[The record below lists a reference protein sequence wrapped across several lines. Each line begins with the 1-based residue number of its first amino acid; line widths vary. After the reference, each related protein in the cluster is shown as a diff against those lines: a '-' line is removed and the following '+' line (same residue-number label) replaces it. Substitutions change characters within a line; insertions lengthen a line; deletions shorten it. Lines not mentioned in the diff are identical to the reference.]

1 MTEAAAI
8 GAFVA
13 GAIWKV
19 LPAFL
24 VSVGLGVLIRAL
36 ALDGMIRRAVEARV
50 GVAVLLATAVGAFSP
65 LCSCTVIPVI
75 SGLLLSGVPL
85 APVMAFWV
93 ASPTMDPE
101 MFALTVATLGWPLAV
116 IRLAATLVLS
126 LGAGYLTLALT
137 RSGLLS
143 ADVLRES
150 LLPRRVAP
158 PAARL
163 PLLSVPVLEPAAV
176 AARAASPAAVSISG
190 ASDGGAGACC
200 GGSPATLPAQPIE
213 RASDGPTGSCCGGAA
228 PDAPVVRLSWRSTSD
243 KAPGAATTVPVAGAS
258 EARQGSCCGAP
269 AAASTAGWAFTERL
283 RAVHWPTFGGD
294 VARETWRLG
303 RWLVLAFVLEAVMLR
318 YVPQAAIAGVLGEGS
333 RFAVVLA
340 ALVGIPLYLNNV
352 SALPI
357 VSGLLA
363 QGMQPGAA
371 IAFLIAGPVTTVPAM
386 SAVWGVVKPRVFALY
401 VGVALVGAVVFGWLT
416 NLAL

>member
-1 MTEAAAI
+1 MEMTEFLAI
-8 GAFVA
+8 SEFVA
-13 GAIWKV
+13 RAVLQV

-24 VSVGLGVLIRAL
+24 LSVALGVLIRAL
-36 ALDGMIRRAVEARV
+36 KLDGMIRSAVEARV
-50 GVAVLLATAVGAFSP
+50 GLAVIFATAVGAFSP
-65 LCSCTVIPVI
+65 LCSCTVIPVV

-85 APVMAFWV
+85 APVMSFWV

-101 MFALTVATLGWPLAV
+101 MFALTVVTLGWPLAV
-116 IRLAATLVLS
+116 ARLAATIVLS

-137 RSGLLS
+137 RSGLLGS
-143 ADVLRES
+143 AILRGREAPRPAPSPARLPLISLPVLQPAAAGGGLRLTLPVIAGASDVAAAGGS
-150 LLPRRVAP
+150 CCSASAAP
-158 PAARL
+158 PAATGL
-163 PLLSVPVLEPAAV
+163 GSV
-176 AARAASPAAVSISG
+176 I
-190 ASDGGAGACC
+190 D
-200 GGSPATLPAQPIE
+200 
-213 RASDGPTGSCCGGAA
+213 
-228 PDAPVVRLSWRSTSD
+228 
-243 KAPGAATTVPVAGAS
+243 
-258 EARQGSCCGAP
+258 
-269 AAASTAGWAFTERL
+269 RL
-283 RAVHWPTFGGD
+283 RAVHWPTFGGQMG
-294 VARETWRLG
+294 VEIWRLG

-371 IAFLIAGPVTTVPAM
+371 LAFLIAGPVTTVPAM

-401 VGVALVGAVVFGWLT
+401 VGVALVGAIVLGWLT
-416 NLAL
+416 NLLLD